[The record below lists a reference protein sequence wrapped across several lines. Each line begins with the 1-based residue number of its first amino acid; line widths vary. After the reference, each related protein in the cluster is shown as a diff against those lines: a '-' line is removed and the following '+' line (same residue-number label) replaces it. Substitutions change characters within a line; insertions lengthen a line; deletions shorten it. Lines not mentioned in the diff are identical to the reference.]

1 MRDSIVAGLVATVPL
16 IVVWWVLDKVVFSQA
31 GILSLIPQSIRLK
44 KWSPPWLAREV
55 AVLDTPGLGFLL
67 SLALIMFVGAGF
79 RVLAKGAV
87 GRAVGDRFSRMLETV
102 PLLGT
107 LYTAVRQLMEAIFSS
122 RAQQFERVVLVQFP
136 RRGVYCLGFLTATAW
151 PGVREA
157 VGRSLVSVFVPT
169 TPNPTSGF
177 FVMFDEEEVTVLDM
191 TVEEAFKSIMS
202 SGIIAPARGGVL
214 RGADP
219 LSVTSNFQRP
229 ELTDGTEQTS
239 LLVGQEDEA

>member
-31 GILSLIPQSIRLK
+31 GILSLIPRSIRLK
-44 KWSPPWLAREV
+44 KWSPPWLAGEV
-55 AVLDTPGLGFLL
+55 VVLDTPGLGFLL
-67 SLALIMFVGAGF
+67 SLTLIMFVGAGF
-79 RVLAKGAV
+79 RILAKGAL
-87 GRAVGDRFSRMLETV
+87 GRAIGDRFSRMLETV

-136 RRGVYCLGFLTATAW
+136 RPGAYCLGFLTATAW

-191 TVEEAFKSIMS
+191 TVEEAFKAIMS

-214 RGADP
+214 TGADP
-219 LSVTSNFQRP
+219 TSVTSNFQAQ
-229 ELTDGTEQTS
+229 ELADEPAELSPSIGD
-239 LLVGQEDEA
+239 EDKA